1 MDDEKNNKDEEN
13 KLEDTNEVI
22 KDLDYKWKR
31 ALADYQNLQKETAKE
46 KAEFV
51 KFANGA
57 ILMEILPVYEN
68 LRTSLEHADED
79 NHDAWLKGIKHV
91 IKQFES
97 ILKDN
102 GVEIIDPLGLEF
114 NPSEHEAM
122 ESSFVETAEDKRIG
136 KIAKVMK
143 IGYKLHG
150 KVIQAT
156 KVVVYAHKAV
166 TGDE

>member
-1 MDDEKNNKDEEN
+1 MDDEKNIKTENKEEKSTKDEIAD
-13 KLEDTNEVI
+13 LE
-22 KDLDYKWKR
+22 YKWKR

-46 KAEFV
+46 KMEFV

-57 ILMEILPVYEN
+57 LLMEILPVYEN

-91 IKQFES
+91 IKQFEN

-102 GVEIIDPLGLEF
+102 GIEVIDPLDKEF
-114 NPSEHEAM
+114 NPAEHEA
-122 ESSFVETAEDKRIG
+122 VEKLETEDEKQVN

-143 IGYKLHG
+143 IGYKLYG
-150 KVIQAT
+150 KVIQAA
-156 KVVVYAHKAV
+156 KVVVYAHKAE
-166 TGDE
+166 TSNE

>member
-1 MDDEKNNKDEEN
+1 MNDEKNIKTEN
-13 KLEDTNEVI
+13 KEEQEEINKTI
-22 KDLDYKWKR
+22 KDLEYKWKR

-46 KAEFV
+46 KTEFV

-57 ILMEILPVYEN
+57 LLMEILPVYEN

-91 IKQFES
+91 IKQFEN

-102 GVEIIDPLGLEF
+102 GVEVIDPLDKEF
-114 NPSEHEAM
+114 NPAEHEAV

-136 KIAKVMK
+136 KVAKVIK

-150 KVIQAT
+150 KVIQAA
-156 KVVVYAHKAV
+156 KVVVYAHKSA
-166 TGDE
+166 